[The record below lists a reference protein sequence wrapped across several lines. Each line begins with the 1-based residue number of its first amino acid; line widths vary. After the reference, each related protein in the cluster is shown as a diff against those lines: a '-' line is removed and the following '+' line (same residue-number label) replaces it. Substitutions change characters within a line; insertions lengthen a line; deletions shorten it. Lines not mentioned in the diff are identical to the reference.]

1 MFSRLRRSGIVVR
14 RWWRLSGLLFLLSVS
29 LFHLHRLLLVLS
41 LHLLHLSRVG
51 RLLRHALVV
60 LFLLLLKLLVLLLL
74 LRVHLLLALLV
85 FPFPFRICIIR
96 IARVAGRSG
105 SLMRREILRMDRSR
119 RTRNVILWTCAVFIL
134 WMRRV
139 SRMRYGCIRRMRRRL
154 IAAPLAVLGWRMV
167 RSSCRLGLHD
177 AVAIKRSRVGSCRN
191 WWPAVV
197 YGSPQ
202 LLVGRGSLGV
212 LGLRRN

>member
-1 MFSRLRRSGIVVR
+1 MLSRLGRSGLVVR

-29 LFHLHRLLLVLS
+29 LFHLHGLLLVLS

-105 SLMRREILRMDRSR
+105 SLMRREILCMDRSR
-119 RTRNVILWTCAVFIL
+119 RTRNIILWTCDPNPHIHGRQWFSNQSSVL
-134 WMRRV
+134 WCSYRDSCWMSHSV
-139 SRMRYGCIRRMRRRL
+139 SVSCGCRL
-154 IAAPLAVLGWRMV
+154 TFVMEERTVLCGLSMDRMV
-167 RSSCRLGLHD
+167 W
-177 AVAIKRSRVGSCRN
+177 AAISANKG
-191 WWPAVV
+191 
-197 YGSPQ
+197 Q
-202 LLVGRGSLGV
+202 RGV
-212 LGLRRN
+212 RQTPCP

>member
-1 MFSRLRRSGIVVR
+1 MLSRPRRSGLVVR

-29 LFHLHRLLLVLS
+29 LFHLHGLLLVLS

-105 SLMRREILRMDRSR
+105 SLMRREILCMDRSR
-119 RTRNVILWTCAVFIL
+119 RTRNVILW
-134 WMRRV
+134 MRRV
-139 SRMRYGCIRRMRRRL
+139 FRMRYGCIRRMRRRL

-177 AVAIKRSRVGSCRN
+177 VVAAKRSRVGSCRN

-212 LGLRRN
+212 LG